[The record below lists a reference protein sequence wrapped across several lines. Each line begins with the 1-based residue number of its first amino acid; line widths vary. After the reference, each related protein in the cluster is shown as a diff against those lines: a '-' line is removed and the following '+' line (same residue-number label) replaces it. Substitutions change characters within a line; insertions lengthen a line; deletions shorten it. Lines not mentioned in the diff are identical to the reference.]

1 MPNLKTVANVA
12 SMNVAKLDELIK
24 KYSTEIPTSENELY
38 RDQKPEPITELPM
51 KIFQT
56 KQLFDKPSTK
66 F

>member
-24 KYSTEIPTSENELY
+24 KYSTKIPTSENDLY
-38 RDQKPEPITELPM
+38 KDLRNSNLSKDPKPELVIELPI

-56 KQLFDKPSTK
+56 K
-66 F
+66 